1 MEYKYH
7 LQKYAGT
14 ASRHTCPACGKP
26 RCFTLYVDD
35 NNEPLDPSVGK
46 CDHDSSCGYHYAP
59 HDFFRDHPDWKHDWR
74 EPRRQYTRPKPQP
87 PKPLCTIPLE
97 YVTRSVRL
105 DRDSSLT
112 AWLGTFI
119 DPLIIEGLKDLF
131 QLGVTRTGDVIFF
144 QIDEQGRCRSGKI
157 MKYNQGN
164 GHRIKDENDPYR
176 INWIHVP
183 LKKQGVLPGT
193 WELSQCLFGAH
204 QLSRFPDRK
213 VILVESEK
221 TVLIGS
227 AFLPQYIWLAT
238 GGKDVNLKPETLSVL
253 KGRDV
258 TAFPDLDAIDRW
270 QEKLKPY
277 PNIKVVPLMRKA
289 AEQYGLPDNADVA
302 DWLVM
307 KYGTPQTGSSGSR
320 DSTESTEPYEAKSDQ
335 EPWEEILQRPEVK
348 ALMDDLDLELVSVS
362 HIENQQ

>member
-1 MEYKYH
+1 MEYRYH

-14 ASRHTCPACGKP
+14 ASRHTCPACGRP
-26 RCFTLYVDD
+26 RCFTIYVND
-35 NNEPLDPSVGK
+35 NNEPLDPAVGK
-46 CDHDSSCGYHYAP
+46 CDHVSSCGYHYTP
-59 HDFFRDHPDWKHDWR
+59 RDYYHDHPDWKQDWR
-74 EPRRQYTRPKPQP
+74 EPKQQFVKPKPQP

-119 DPLIIEGLKDLF
+119 DPLIVEGLKDLF
-131 QLGVTRTGDVIFF
+131 QLGVTKNGDVIFF

-164 GHRIKDENDPYR
+164 GHRIKDENAPYR
-176 INWIHVP
+176 INWVHVP
-183 LKKQGVLPGT
+183 LKKQGVLPAT
-193 WELSQCLFGAH
+193 WEISQCLFGSH
-204 QLSRFPDRK
+204 LLPRFPDRK

-221 TVLIGS
+221 TVLIGT
-227 AFLPQYIWLAT
+227 AFLPKYIWIAT
-238 GGKDVNLKPETLSVL
+238 GGKDVNLKPETLSIL

-258 TAFPDLDAIDRW
+258 TAIPDLDAIERW

-289 AEQYGLPDNADVA
+289 AELSALPDNADVA
-302 DWLVM
+302 DWLVL
-307 KYGTPQTGSSGSR
+307 KYGTPQTGSYGSR
-320 DSTESTEPYEAKSDQ
+320 GSNDSNESNEPKPAL
-335 EPWEEILQRPEVK
+335 EPWREILESPEVA
-348 ALMDDLDLELVSVS
+348 ALIRDLDLELISVS
-362 HIENQQ
+362 EIRT